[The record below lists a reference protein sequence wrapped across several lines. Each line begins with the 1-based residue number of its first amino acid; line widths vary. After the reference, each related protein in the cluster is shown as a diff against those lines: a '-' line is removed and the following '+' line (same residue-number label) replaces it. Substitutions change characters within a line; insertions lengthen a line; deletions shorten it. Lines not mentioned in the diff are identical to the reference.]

1 MLKQYI
7 LSVSLLLAGLKY
19 AELLAQARNPVIFA
33 DVPDM
38 SMIRVGN
45 TYYMSSTTMHLSPGV
60 PIMKSKDL
68 VNWQLVN
75 YAYDTLANMDE
86 LNLDNGK
93 STYGRG
99 SWASSIRFHK
109 GIYYVT
115 TFAQTTGKTYIY
127 ATRNIEKGPWTLSA
141 FRPAYHDHSLFFD
154 DDGRVYL
161 IYGAGKLRLVELN
174 AEVSDVKAGAH
185 EDVIIENA
193 SEPAGPDIA

>member
-1 MLKQYI
+1 MIKQ
-7 LSVSLLLAGLKY
+7 LLLGFAVLVTQGLM
-19 AELLAQARNPVIFA
+19 AQVEHAQNPIIYA

-38 SMIRVGN
+38 SMVRVGD
-45 TYYMSSTTMHLSPGV
+45 TYYMSSTTMHMSPGV

-99 SWASSIRFHK
+99 SWASSLRYHY
-109 GIYYVT
+109 GTYYVT

-127 ATRNIEKGPWTLSA
+127 STKNIEKGPWNEVS
-141 FRPAYHDHSLFFD
+141 FKPSYHDHSLFFD
-154 DDGRVYL
+154 
-161 IYGAGKLRLVELN
+161 
-174 AEVSDVKAGAH
+174 
-185 EDVIIENA
+185 
-193 SEPAGPDIA
+193 